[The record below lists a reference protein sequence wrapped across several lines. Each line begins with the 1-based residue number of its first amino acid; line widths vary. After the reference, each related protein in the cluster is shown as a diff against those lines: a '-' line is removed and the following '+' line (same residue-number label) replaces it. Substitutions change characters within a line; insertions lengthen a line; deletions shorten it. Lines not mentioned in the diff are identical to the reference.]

1 MLCLR
6 GERIT
11 TTMKS
16 NVPHL
21 LLLATI
27 LLSSCSMNGE
37 SSKTSEEPLDSSPI
51 PSSQI
56 SSTSLSN
63 EPSSTTHSTP
73 ASSSEDGTTH
83 IQAPFE
89 YPSLP
94 FQNANPDADYS
105 FEPQT
110 PDALATINIV
120 SDTGNND
127 FVTTP
132 NRLNKPDYTS
142 CRISVSSSEAEYS
155 LNEVSGGVKVRGNYT
170 ANYDKKPLRIKF
182 DKKQNLLGLNNGL
195 KAKSWVLLADVK
207 DSSFLRNASA
217 FYLGHKIL
225 GSDGYYTTDFMPVKV
240 NINGSFWGTYLLVEQ
255 QQVGNGRIDISE
267 AEESW
272 TTSDFGYFVEYD
284 GYYTEEGANGDPTF
298 TLNYAN
304 NSPLNGPNGNNVY
317 AGNKGYTLKSDIYLD
332 SQRVFA
338 STYLENLYRLSYYA
352 TKGTYY
358 DLSQDGLSLVRT
370 SASTASKHI
379 NRYIDLQSL
388 VDTYILNEIACDPDI
403 GWSSFYLDFDMGEGK
418 DHRLRFEA
426 PWDWDS
432 AFGNR
437 SGFCDNARGYYAYG
451 SGNPWLNLLTGQ
463 SFFQDMIRAKWA
475 QLIENNVFQ
484 SLFDTMHLYSSL
496 YQDDYEANFA
506 RWNHLGGNYDLTSG
520 ELRDEAKSVYSE
532 DDARRYLEDWLGDRL
547 TYLSSVYGD
556 GSDLHCN
563 KAKNESAPIG
573 SSKHRLEAESGTI
586 FGNAAIKNDSTASGG
601 RYIGNLDMTTDSGT
615 RWTYNSSNSSK
626 AYLSYGLAKQ
636 INSRDPSEMFELK
649 VNGETIIFPER
660 RNNASNT
667 DNRYHD
673 WGEVY
678 MGEIDLDE
686 GQNTIEIKSRGS
698 STNFDYLDLYT
709 L

>member
-1 MLCLR
+1 
-6 GERIT
+6 
-11 TTMKS
+11 MKS

-37 SSKTSEEPLDSSPI
+37 SSKTSEEPLDASPT

-63 EPSSTTHSTP
+63 EPSSTTHSIP
-73 ASSSEDGTTH
+73 ASSSEDETTH

-272 TTSDFGYFVEYD
+272 TTNDFGYFVEYD

-304 NSPLNGPNGNNVY
+304 NSPLTGPNGNNVY

-370 SASTASKHI
+370 SASTVSKHI

-451 SGNPWLNLLTGQ
+451 SGNP
-463 SFFQDMIRAKWA
+463 
-475 QLIENNVFQ
+475 
-484 SLFDTMHLYSSL
+484 
-496 YQDDYEANFA
+496 
-506 RWNHLGGNYDLTSG
+506 
-520 ELRDEAKSVYSE
+520 
-532 DDARRYLEDWLGDRL
+532 
-547 TYLSSVYGD
+547 
-556 GSDLHCN
+556 
-563 KAKNESAPIG
+563 
-573 SSKHRLEAESGTI
+573 
-586 FGNAAIKNDSTASGG
+586 
-601 RYIGNLDMTTDSGT
+601 
-615 RWTYNSSNSSK
+615 
-626 AYLSYGLAKQ
+626 
-636 INSRDPSEMFELK
+636 
-649 VNGETIIFPER
+649 
-660 RNNASNT
+660 
-667 DNRYHD
+667 
-673 WGEVY
+673 
-678 MGEIDLDE
+678 
-686 GQNTIEIKSRGS
+686 
-698 STNFDYLDLYT
+698 
-709 L
+709 

>member
-1 MLCLR
+1 
-6 GERIT
+6 
-11 TTMKS
+11 MKS

-27 LLSSCSMNGE
+27 LLSSCSMDGE
-37 SSKTSEEPLDSSPI
+37 SSKTSEEPLDSSPT

-63 EPSSTTHSTP
+63 EPSSTTHSTH
-73 ASSSEDGTTH
+73 ASSNEEETTH

-94 FQNANPDADYS
+94 FQYANPDADYS

-120 SDTGNND
+120 SDAGNND

-586 FGNAAIKNDSTASGG
+586 FGNATIKNDTTASGG

-626 AYLSYGLAKQ
+626 AYVSYGLAKQ

>member
-1 MLCLR
+1 
-6 GERIT
+6 
-11 TTMKS
+11 MKS
-16 NVPHL
+16 NIPHL
-21 LLLATI
+21 LLIATI
-27 LLSSCSMNGE
+27 LLSSCSMDGE
-37 SSKTSEEPLDSSPI
+37 SNKNSEEPLDSSPT

-73 ASSSEDGTTH
+73 ASSNEDETTH

-110 PDALATINIV
+110 PNALATINIV

-370 SASTASKHI
+370 SVSTVSKHI

-563 KAKNESAPIG
+563 KAKNESAPVG
-573 SSKHRLEAESGTI
+573 STKHRLEAENGTI

>member
-1 MLCLR
+1 
-6 GERIT
+6 
-11 TTMKS
+11 MKKSKASFLLILPLTLLGACSQGAIASSENSKPSSSPS
-16 NVPHL
+16 NLPESHP
-21 LLLATI
+21 T
-27 LLSSCSMNGE
+27 S
-37 SSKTSEEPLDSSPI
+37 SSKGNSSI
-51 PSSQI
+51 AHSISSGPSS
-56 SSTSLSN
+56 SSM
-63 EPSSTTHSTP
+63 PTP
-73 ASSSEDGTTH
+73 SSSEEEKETH
-83 IQAPFE
+83 TQSPFE
-89 YPSLP
+89 YPERP
-94 FQNANPDADYS
+94 IQNVNPNADYS
-105 FEPQT
+105 FEPIIPT
-110 PDALATINIV
+110 ELATINIV

-155 LNEVSGGVKVRGNYT
+155 LNEVSGWVKVRGNYT

-207 DSSFLRNASA
+207 DSSLLRNASA

-272 TTSDFGYFVEYD
+272 TTNDFGYFVEYD

-463 SFFQDMIRAKWA
+463 SFFQNMVRAKWA

-484 SLFDTMHLYSSL
+484 SLFATMHLYSSL

-573 SSKHRLEAESGTI
+573 STKHRLEAESGTI
-586 FGNAAIKNDSTASGG
+586 FGNAAIKSDSTASGG
-601 RYIGNLDMTTDSGT
+601 RYIGNLDLTTNSGT